1 MRKNGLLI
9 CFVIIAMLITGC
21 GSKTTVPP
29 LELPDT
35 EEITAVKVITIDGF
49 SCSCSDREWIG
60 QFVSVIS
67 SAQTTD
73 KAAIQEHP
81 ASNYYGEFII
91 LSGEEVI
98 ECIYYYAEDC
108 KTYIEKTYQG
118 IYEIEMEKLKNLIG
132 SMKE

>member
-9 CFVIIAMLITGC
+9 CFVIIILLVTG
-21 GSKTTVPP
+21 GGRKTIVPP

-67 SAQTTD
+67 STQATD

-81 ASNYYGEFII
+81 ASNYYGKFII
-91 LSGEEVI
+91 LNGEEVI
-98 ECIYYYAEDC
+98 ECIYYYIKDSG
-108 KTYIEKTYQG
+108 TYIEKTYQG
-118 IYEIEMEKLKNLIG
+118 IYKIDMDELKGLIRN
-132 SMKE
+132 MK

>member
-9 CFVIIAMLITGC
+9 CFVIIVLLVTGC
-21 GSKTTVPP
+21 GRKTIVPP

-67 SAQTTD
+67 STQATD

-91 LSGEEVI
+91 LNG
-98 ECIYYYAEDC
+98 
-108 KTYIEKTYQG
+108 
-118 IYEIEMEKLKNLIG
+118 
-132 SMKE
+132 

>member
-9 CFVIIAMLITGC
+9 CFVIIVLLVTGC
-21 GSKTTVPP
+21 GRKTIVPP

-67 SAQTTD
+67 SAQAAD
-73 KAAIQEHP
+73 KAAIQDYP
-81 ASNYYGEFII
+81 DSNYYGN
-91 LSGEEVI
+91 LSF
-98 ECIYYYAEDC
+98 
-108 KTYIEKTYQG
+108 
-118 IYEIEMEKLKNLIG
+118 
-132 SMKE
+132 

>member
-1 MRKNGLLI
+1 MRKKGLLI
-9 CFVIIAMLITGC
+9 FFVIIVMLVTGC
-21 GSKTTVPP
+21 ENKTTVLP

-49 SCSCSDREWIG
+49 SRSCSDREWIG

-67 SAQTTD
+67 SAQATD

-91 LSGEEVI
+91 LNGEEVI
-98 ECIYYYAEDC
+98 ESIYYYPKDSE
-108 KTYIEKTYQG
+108 TYIEKTYQG
-118 IYEIEMEKLKNLIG
+118 IYQISMDELKGLIRNME
-132 SMKE
+132 